1 MKRLLIASAAAV
13 ILALASTASAQ
24 VPQRPT
30 GSPVVQPPAPAPN
43 VEPPAS
49 AQQPPPAAPLRR
61 LPGAPTTQLPGS
73 APTGTRPPAAATTV
87 PSGPAPAP
95 ATGTLQPPPGAK
107 QQSAAPADGLP
118 PPPTGWRLPGD
129 TEGLPMSSQVTASAE
144 ARRRS
149 GLRPTRPSAGYMPSR
164 LDPGVSGLPMAGSAP
179 RTRPIPGGAT
189 RRTAGCHKTAAE
201 VAGELAP
208 KKKPAGE
215 QRNVRQDAATRSRSA
230 AA

>member
-73 APTGTRPPAAATTV
+73 APTGTQPPAAATTV
-87 PSGPAPAP
+87 PSGPAPAPAPAP

-144 ARRRS
+144 ARRRP

-179 RTRPIPGGAT
+179 RMAIALTGDPPYPWWGY
-189 RRTAGCHKTAAE
+189 RRTTGCHKTATE
-201 VAGELAP
+201 AP
-208 KKKPAGE
+208 A
-215 QRNVRQDAATRSRSA
+215 S
-230 AA
+230 